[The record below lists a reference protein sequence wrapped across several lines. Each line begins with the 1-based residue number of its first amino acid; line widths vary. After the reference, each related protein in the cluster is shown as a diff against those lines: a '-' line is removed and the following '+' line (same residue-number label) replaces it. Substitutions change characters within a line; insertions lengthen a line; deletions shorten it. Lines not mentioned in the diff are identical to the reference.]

1 MIPTMILFGLLLGRW
16 WKPALVAGAS
26 AWTVLLWSQGLLS
39 TPADILW
46 AAALALANSAFG
58 VSVHQ
63 FVLALVRRARGR
75 PATLVDATH

>member
-16 WKPALVAGAS
+16 WKPALVAGTS

-39 TPADILW
+39 TPADILGG
-46 AAALALANSAFG
+46 AALALANTAVG

-75 PATLVDATH
+75 PATPVDATH